1 MPDRARFFLYAGG
14 PESTS
19 SKGDLLTRYDQVKET
34 LRKEPRTWLV
44 TGVAGFIGSNL
55 LQELL
60 GLGQTIVGLDNF
72 STGYRRNLQEV
83 LRDSGAGRRSF
94 RLIEG
99 DICDPNVC
107 QEAAQGV
114 DYVLHQAAIGSVPRS
129 VLDPAGAN
137 QVNVSGTINV
147 LVAARDA
154 GAKRV
159 VYASS
164 SAVFG
169 DCNLM
174 PLSEEILGRA
184 LSPYAVTKYADE
196 KYAEVFSRAY
206 RLETVGLRYF
216 NVFGP
221 RQDPLGSY
229 AAVIPQ
235 WIHAMLN
242 REVCQ
247 IHGDGETTR
256 DFVGIADVVQA
267 NILAATS
274 ELNADGHRV
283 FNVGAGRRT
292 SLNELHDMLCDALS
306 RLRPAYAQQDA
317 VRGPERQGD
326 IKHSQANISRI
337 VRELGYSPAAD
348 LCQGL
353 EATMQWYLSR
363 PNVEVLARTA

>member
-1 MPDRARFFLYAGG
+1 MSRYEQIKDELRRA
-14 PESTS
+14 
-19 SKGDLLTRYDQVKET
+19 
-34 LRKEPRTWLV
+34 PRTWLI

-60 GLGQTIVGLDNF
+60 DLGQTVVGLDNF
-72 STGYRRNLQEV
+72 SSGYRRNLQEV
-83 LRDSGAGRRSF
+83 LRDSRAPRRSF

-99 DICDPNVC
+99 DICDAVVC
-107 QEAAQGV
+107 REAAQGA

-129 VLDPAGAN
+129 VLDPAAAN
-137 QVNVSGTINV
+137 HVNVSGTINV
-147 LVAARDA
+147 LVATRDC
-154 GAKRV
+154 GASRMV
-159 VYASS
+159 FASS

-174 PLSEEILGRA
+174 PLAEETIGKP

-196 KYAEVFSRAY
+196 KYAEIFSRTY
-206 RLETVGLRYF
+206 RMETVGLRYF

-235 WIHAMLN
+235 WIHSMLKGDT
-242 REVCQ
+242 CQ

-267 NILAATS
+267 NILAATG
-274 ELNADGHRV
+274 ELNPEGHRI

-292 SLNELHDMLCDALS
+292 SLNELHDLLSDALVK
-306 RLRPAYAQQDA
+306 LRPSYLQNAPLHDEP
-317 VRGPERQGD
+317 REGD

-337 VRELGYSPAAD
+337 VRELGYLPASD
-348 LCQGL
+348 LAQGL
-353 EATMQWYLSR
+353 EATMQWYLKR
-363 PNVEVLARTA
+363 LNPVEALAKTA

>member
-1 MPDRARFFLYAGG
+1 MGA
-14 PESTS
+14 
-19 SKGDLLTRYDQVKET
+19 LLTRYEQVKEK

-55 LQELL
+55 LQQLL
-60 GLGQTIVGLDNF
+60 GLGQTVVGLDNF

-83 LRDSGAGRRSF
+83 LREGGAGRRSF

-99 DICDPNVC
+99 DICDPAMC
-107 QEAAQGV
+107 QEGAQGV

-147 LVAARDA
+147 LVAARDC

-184 LSPYAVTKYADE
+184 LSPYAVTKFADE
-196 KYAEVFSRAY
+196 KYAEVFSRGY
-206 RLETVGLRYF
+206 GLETVGLRYF

-235 WIHAMLN
+235 WIHAMLTG
-242 REVCQ
+242 EVCQ

-267 NILAATS
+267 NILAATGD
-274 ELNADGHRV
+274 LNAEGHRV

-292 SLNELHDMLCDALS
+292 SLNELHDLLSDALS
-306 RLRPAYAQQDA
+306 RLRPGQVQQAPTFDA
-317 VRGPERQGD
+317 PREGD

-337 VRELGYSPAAD
+337 VRELGYAPAAD

-363 PNVEVLARTA
+363 SNTVDALARTA